1 MAMDSNGRWFM
12 EDYGTKL
19 HLVRWSCVKG
29 ATERTLVF
37 NKVGKAPWCM
47 HGFGENIIMLLDSLG
62 SWHFCFLGGTLNI
75 LVAFKG
81 HMSTSTSGH

>member
-1 MAMDSNGRWFM
+1 MTQSVIEPTRKSKVMAMDSNGRWFM

-37 NKVGKAPWCM
+37 HKYGKAP
-47 HGFGENIIMLLDSLG
+47 
-62 SWHFCFLGGTLNI
+62 
-75 LVAFKG
+75 
-81 HMSTSTSGH
+81 

>member
-1 MAMDSNGRWFM
+1 MTQSVTEPARKSKVMAMDSNGRWFM

-37 NKVGKAPWCM
+37 NKVGKAP
-47 HGFGENIIMLLDSLG
+47 
-62 SWHFCFLGGTLNI
+62 
-75 LVAFKG
+75 
-81 HMSTSTSGH
+81 